1 MNGFGNPQRYN
12 INEIITSI
20 ERQIK
25 DIKSDFN
32 RDVIVL
38 QNKLNNCV
46 NDLDTLRTKV
56 NEIQNYTETE
66 YQKLQTKIEGF
77 DEQIADIR
85 SRLNTISY
93 RSDSE
98 IVGPGEAY
106 GINNKDIWANHA
118 VQDNLGRPITATYAT
133 KAELNASGTY
143 LDNKIDSI
151 SAESISGLSGVSA
164 ILQNEI
170 DTEISRATNKENEI
184 VETINTKE
192 TELLNTI
199 DTVSSTLSST
209 FDDKIIE
216 VSGSSLSSLSS
227 VSSTLNQSIETE
239 VQRATDI
246 EQTIIDNLTGE
257 VRRAQNRE
265 EELDTKIEGEITR
278 ASGAEELLNQ
288 SNVDETIRAMS
299 AENVLSGKLSDEI
312 TRATNKET
320 LLQQNID
327 TLSGAVDEKESALN
341 TKIEAETTRATS
353 AENDLETAI
362 SNEVTARETAVN
374 ILENDIANEAIS
386 RHNEIDIVTNNLTE
400 EVNRANEAEEALAS
414 KIDSSV
420 ETINDTISGLNTT
433 FSQALTQEQNTR
445 SAADTT
451 LQTNID
457 NEATA
462 RSEADTTLQTN
473 IDNEATARENKD
485 TALSG
490 AISDEATARTN
501 ADETLQSNIDAEE
514 NARIARDTEL
524 QNQIDTI
531 EATQNIVDIVGTKAD
546 LDDYDTT
553 YLKDGAKIQVLD
565 DETQNHASTI
575 YQFNKNTVHNPSFG
589 LVGTFGSYYTKA
601 ETDGLITSARNDFT
615 SALNTETSAR
625 TDADTLL
632 SGRIDN
638 LESTK
643 QNNLS
648 AGDGIDITND
658 VVSHSIKIIENN
670 NQEDFVEGTVFTV
683 YLKNNHYK
691 MITFDKTIT
700 EIIFMIEKSATGIL
714 QETGFEFT
722 VPEDSEL
729 ETLTFKVIDDN
740 NKKIYTIIP
749 DSYSSPNI
757 YQGTIVNYRCT
768 IGEYEVE
775 D

>member
-1 MNGFGNPQRYN
+1 MYGFGTIQPKD
-12 INEIITSI
+12 IN
-20 ERQIK
+20 QIVAALEK
-25 DIKSDFN
+25 QINDIKSSYNSDYT
-32 RDVIVL
+32 VIS
-38 QNKLNNCV
+38 NKISKCETYLSK
-46 NDLDTLRTKV
+46 LKEYIKV
-56 NEIQNYTETE
+56 VQDYTETE
-66 YQKLQTKIEGF
+66 YQKLQTQIESFEGQI
-77 DEQIADIR
+77 DELKDNLNQVNYSKVGQETVAVGIAP
-85 SRLNTISY
+85 LNEYSATGVTNPFSAKY
-93 RSDSE
+93 AVNDSE
-98 IVGPGEAY
+98 GHNIVE
-106 GINNKDIWANHA
+106 
-118 VQDNLGRPITATYAT
+118 TYAT
-133 KAELNASGTY
+133 KDELN
-143 LDNKIDSI
+143 
-151 SAESISGLSGVSA
+151 
-164 ILQNEI
+164 NEGQHY
-170 DTEISRATNKENEI
+170 SNE
-184 VETINTKE
+184 
-192 TELLNTI
+192 
-199 DTVSSTLSST
+199 
-209 FDDKIIE
+209 
-216 VSGSSLSSLSS
+216 LSS
-227 VSSTLNQSIETE
+227 VSATLQENINTE
-239 VQRATDI
+239 VARATES
-246 EQTIIDNLTGE
+246 EQYLTDNLTGE
-257 VRRAQNRE
+257 VTRSMGAESNIATD
-265 EELDTKIEGEITR
+265 LANEITR
-278 ASGAEELLNQ
+278 S
-288 SNVDETIRAMS
+288 
-299 AENVLSGKLSDEI
+299 
-312 TRATNKET
+312 TNKDNQ
-320 LLQQNID
+320 LQQNID
-327 TLSGAVDEKESALN
+327 TLTNTVNDKESSLSAQ
-341 TKIEAETTRATS
+341 IEAETTRATTK
-353 AENDLETAI
+353 ETELETAI

-374 ILENDIANEAIS
+374 NLETDIANEAIS
-386 RHNEIDIVTNNLTE
+386 RHNEIDVVANNLIE
-400 EVNRANEAEEALAS
+400 EVNRAIEAEEALDS

-420 ETINDTISGLNTT
+420 ETISGNISDLNTT

-445 SAADTT
+445 SATDTA

-473 IDNEATARENKD
+473 IDNEATSRANKD
-485 TALSG
+485 TELSG
-490 AISDEATARTN
+490 AISDEVTARTN
-501 ADETLQSNIDAEE
+501 ADSTLQSNIDAEA
-514 NARIARDTEL
+514 NARNAADNDL
-524 QNQIDTI
+524 QTQIDTI

-546 LDDYDTT
+546 LDDYDTR

-575 YQFNKNTVHNPSFG
+575 YQFNKNAVPNPSFG

-601 ETDGLITSARNDFT
+601 ETEGLITSARNDFT

-670 NQEDFVEGTVFTV
+670 NQDDVVEGTVFTV

-729 ETLTFKVIDDN
+729 ETLIFKVIDDN